1 MTLCLLMKGFIGK
14 EMVFSNVS
22 KIKKEEQSSSVQQFK
37 KAKTVKVEEQ
47 WIDGA

>member
-1 MTLCLLMKGFIGK
+1 MKGFIGK

-37 KAKTVKVEEQ
+37 KQRQ
-47 WIDGA
+47 WKLKSSE